1 MEDTFTFENIAA
13 VILAYLI
20 GSIPTAVWVSRHFFG
35 IEIRE
40 HGSKN
45 SGATNTFRVLG
56 KKAGIPVLLF
66 DIFKG
71 WVAVTFFA
79 LFPGYE
85 IGSDQHVNL
94 QLAVGLSAVL
104 GHIFPVYAGFNGGKG
119 IATLLGIVLA
129 IHPQAAL
136 IGVGVFLLVFI
147 FTGYV
152 SLGSI
157 IASFCFPILVI
168 LIFKSQILSLNYFS
182 MIFAVMVL
190 LTHQKNIERLLN
202 NEESRMSLFYKNSD
216 RQQQED

>member
-1 MEDTFTFENIAA
+1 MEGTFSLENIAA
-13 VILAYLI
+13 VILAYVI
-20 GSIPTAVWVSRHFFG
+20 GSIPTAIWVARYIYG

-71 WVAVTFFA
+71 WIAVTLFA
-79 LFPGYE
+79 KFPGYE
-85 IGSDQHVNL
+85 LGGDQHVNL

-104 GHIFPVYAGFNGGKG
+104 GHIFPLFANFNGGKG

-136 IGVGVFLLVFI
+136 IGVGVFLII
-147 FTGYV
+147 FLSTGYV

-157 IASFCFPILVI
+157 VASFCFPILVI
-168 LIFKSQILSLNYFS
+168 LVFNSQILSLNYFS

-202 NEESRMSLFYKNSD
+202 NEENKMSPFIRNNRD
-216 RQQQED
+216 DDER